1 MATKVLAATVGIV
14 NGETGAAFYRTTYR
28 LSEPAP
34 NGHVDGEVLVA
45 FDGLTETEANAAIQL
60 AVAIKATAETNGT
73 LSFTVDD
80 VRGGR
85 I

>member
-14 NGETGAAFYRTTYR
+14 NDETGAAFYRTTYR
-28 LSEPAP
+28 LSEAAP
-34 NGHVDGEVLVA
+34 NGHIDGEVLVP
-45 FDGLTETEANAAIQL
+45 FDGLTETEANAAIQA
-60 AVAIKATAETNGT
+60 AVAVRATAESGGVPT
-73 LSFTVDD
+73 FTIDD